1 MRMVVVI
8 GSPFPR
14 RYLNY
19 TFIALLDFK
28 RIIFILLSLR
38 RGFHPP
44 PLSANCGV
52 TGRWVY
58 RPPCP
63 ERPLIKL
70 SQTATGCRHSFFP
83 VKRGTHRSGTLV
95 AASWKEEEGE
105 TSIARGDVDD
115 AHAKSHPS
123 TDSPKGIM
131 HSFYAF
137 GEFSNWRRK
146 KFFFI
151 EICRHLPYWL
161 FLIGYT

>member
-1 MRMVVVI
+1 MD
-8 GSPFPR
+8 S
-14 RYLNY
+14 
-19 TFIALLDFK
+19 
-28 RIIFILLSLR
+28 
-38 RGFHPP
+38 PP

-105 TSIARGDVDD
+105 TSIARSDVDD

-123 TDSPKGIM
+123 IRFSERNYAFLLCEFSASFRIREGRIFFYWNLSRSSIL
-131 HSFYAF
+131 HSFS
-137 GEFSNWRRK
+137 EF
-146 KFFFI
+146 
-151 EICRHLPYWL
+151 
-161 FLIGYT
+161 